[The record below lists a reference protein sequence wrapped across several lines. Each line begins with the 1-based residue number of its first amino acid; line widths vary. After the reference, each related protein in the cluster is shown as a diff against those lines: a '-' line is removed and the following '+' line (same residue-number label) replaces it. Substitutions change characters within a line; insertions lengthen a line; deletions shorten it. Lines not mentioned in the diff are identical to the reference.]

1 MEVTQRVMAVHG
13 DRRPGRIVVRADD
26 PGLTPY
32 AGLAVSGELAR
43 RLGLAALV
51 DAELAVE
58 RRARPVKVRR
68 RGLSPGEL
76 VVSLAEC
83 QLVGGSFFDHI
94 EDVRADRAG
103 ADLRAVARTP
113 SAPAALQNA
122 KRFRRVHVQ
131 RIERAMARA
140 GQRLDRGLGRDVGEP
155 VTIDLDATQVTVYGS
170 QKQGAGRSRHG
181 SMSYAPHVAFWAQRG
196 RALTSELVGGNK
208 EKLSGGECAKIA
220 RRALG
225 LLPDGHGPVTVRID
239 SAYYAVEL
247 LEALRAERA
256 RFTVSVPRNQA
267 MWKALGQIPEDA
279 WTDALDMP
287 GAQVAETTY
296 TPAGWRGE
304 PLRLIVRRVPFNA
317 KKIADGSLSARRRK
331 TIHPDQLALALD
343 GQVASVFGY
352 SFILTDIPHQP
363 TVWIEHFHRHR
374 AQIEERLKDAK
385 LGQALR
391 HLPSASEHA
400 NRVWLTAALL
410 ALNLTAWCCD
420 LCPAAGASGKAP
432 DDAPLRRAAAT
443 LRRILFNIPARI
455 VRTARRTTLRLPKG
469 FRHADVFR
477 ATLDAVYALPPP

>member
-1 MEVTQRVMAVHG
+1 MTTSNAA
-13 DRRPGRIVVRADD
+13 RRGGRITVRADERS
-26 PGLTPY
+26 LTPY
-32 AGLAVSGELAR
+32 AGLVVSGELAR
-43 RLGLAALV
+43 RLGVAGLI

-94 EDVRADRAG
+94 EDVRADLAG
-103 ADLRAVARTP
+103 ARLRAVAATP

-122 KRFRRVHVQ
+122 KRFRRCHVQ

-140 GQRLDRGLGRDVGEP
+140 GERLDRALGRDPAEA
-155 VTIDLDATQVTVYGS
+155 VTIDLDATQVTVYG
-170 QKQGAGRSRHG
+170 QRKQGAGRSRHG
-181 SMSYAPHVAFWAQRG
+181 HMSYAPHVAFWAQRG
-196 RALTSELVGGNK
+196 RALTSELVGGNR
-208 EKLSGGECAKIA
+208 ERLSGGDCARIATRAIA
-220 RRALG
+220 R
-225 LLPDGHGPVTVRID
+225 LPDGHGPVTMRID

-247 LEALRAERA
+247 LERLRREQA

-267 MWKALGQIPEDA
+267 MWKTLSEIPEHAWADA
-279 WTDALDMP
+279 TDMP
-287 GAQVAETTY
+287 GAQVAQTTY
-296 TPAGWRGE
+296 TPADWRHE
-304 PLRLIVRRVPFNA
+304 PLRLIVRRVPFSA
-317 KKIADGSLSARRRK
+317 QKIADGSLTARRRK
-331 TIHPDQLALALD
+331 TIHPDQLQLALD
-343 GQVASVFGY
+343 GQLASVFGY

-363 TVWIEHFHRHR
+363 AVWVEHFHRHR
-374 AQIEERLKDAK
+374 AQIEERLKDTK

-391 HLPSASEHA
+391 HLPSGDENA

-410 ALNLTAWCCD
+410 ALNLTAFCCD

-432 DDAPLRRAAAT
+432 DDAPLRRTAQT

-455 VRTARRTTLRLPKG
+455 IRSARRTILRLPEG
-469 FRHADVFR
+469 FRHIDIFQ

>member
-1 MEVTQRVMAVHG
+1 MEVTLRVTA
-13 DRRPGRIVVRADD
+13 DNSARRPGRILVRADERS
-26 PGLTPY
+26 LTPY

-43 RLGLAALV
+43 RLGLAELI

-68 RGLSPGEL
+68 RGLSAGEL

-83 QLVGGSFFDHI
+83 QLVGGAFFDHV

-103 ADLRAVARTP
+103 AGLRAVAETP

-122 KRFRRVHVQ
+122 KRFRRCHVQ

-140 GQRLDRGLGRDVGEP
+140 GQRLDRALGRDPGEP
-155 VTIDLDATQVTVYGS
+155 ATIDLDATQVTVYGRR
-170 QKQGAGRSRHG
+170 KRGAARSRHG
-181 SMSYAPHVAFWAQRG
+181 CMSYAPHVATWAQRG
-196 RALTSELVGGNK
+196 RALTSELVGGNR

-220 RRALG
+220 TRAIA
-225 LLPDGHGPVTVRID
+225 LLPAGHGPVTVRVD

-247 LEALRAERA
+247 LERLRQARS
-256 RFTVSVPRNQA
+256 RFTVSVPRNRA
-267 MWKALGQIPEDA
+267 MWKALGEIPEHA
-279 WTDALDMP
+279 WTDALQMP

-296 TPAGWRGE
+296 TPQGWKHE
-304 PLRLIVRRVPFNA
+304 PLRLTVRRVPFSASEIA
-317 KKIADGSLSARRRK
+317 KLRGSRRLK
-331 TIHPDQLALALD
+331 TIHPDQLALALG
-343 GQVASVFGY
+343 GQVEQVHGY

-363 TVWIEHFHRHR
+363 SAWIEHFHRHR
-374 AQIEERLKDAK
+374 AQIEERLKEAK

-391 HLPSASEHA
+391 HLPSGDQHA

-410 ALNLTAWCCD
+410 ALNLTALCCD

-432 DDAPLRRAAAT
+432 ADAPLRRAAHT

-455 VRTARRTTLRLPKG
+455 VRSARRTILRLPDG
-469 FRHADVFR
+469 FRHADAFQ